1 MDKNY
6 YELVEKAAFE
16 GNWLDVIT
24 LANEAIRDT
33 DETFFGFRKGVFN
46 VISGY
51 SKYYESEDDKKL
63 RAALQSVKIHLI
75 VVRDGTALN
84 KMLKNKEITLDL
96 CSKYE
101 YVVILTS
108 KDDIAGK
115 LNEKSLP
122 SIHYKKSYTK
132 KYGNAMKSMLTN
144 KIYKINENS
153 LTALRRDA
161 NIDSIFED

>member
-6 YELVEKAAFE
+6 YELVEKAAAE
-16 GNWLDVIT
+16 GKWIDVIA

-33 DETFFGFRKGVFN
+33 DETFFGFKKGVFN
-46 VISGY
+46 VISGF
-51 SKYYESEDDKKL
+51 SRYYLSEDDKQFK
-63 RAALQSVKIHLI
+63 AALESVKIHLI
-75 VVRDGTALN
+75 TVRDGIILN
-84 KMLKNKEITLDL
+84 KMIKNKELTLDL

-115 LNEKSLP
+115 LNERNLP
-122 SIHYKKSYTK
+122 SIHYRKSYTK
-132 KYGNAMKSMLTN
+132 TNGNAMKNMLTN
-144 KIYKINENS
+144 KIYKINQSS